1 MKLAIN
7 PHRPLEAEILAH
19 TPDVPDFPK
28 AGVVFKDLGPV
39 WANATLRRESLAEI
53 AKWVREQPSMPTA
66 IAGIESRGFL
76 FGMALAFEL
85 DLPFIALRKPGKLPG
100 PVNRIEY
107 ELEYGRAAL
116 ECQCGAFSAKD
127 SVLVHDDVL
136 ATGGTAQAAGHLIEQ
151 SGAAVWGFSF
161 VLELRFLNGGK
172 GLQAG
177 FGQAVRHSLASI
189 EK

>member
-1 MKLAIN
+1 MRELGRSNGPI
-7 PHRPLEAEILAH
+7 PDAE
-19 TPDVPDFPK
+19 
-28 AGVVFKDLGPV
+28 
-39 WANATLRRESLAEI
+39 
-53 AKWVREQPSMPTA
+53 MPTA

-100 PVNRIEY
+100 PVNQIEY

-116 ECQCGAFSAKD
+116 ECQCGAFSNED
-127 SVLVHDDVL
+127 RVLVHDDVL
-136 ATGGTAQAAGHLIEQ
+136 ATGGTAQAAGCLIEQ
-151 SGAAVWGFSF
+151 SGAQVWGFSF
-161 VLELRFLNGGK
+161 VLELTFLNGTK

-177 FGQAVRHSLASI
+177 FRQAVRHSLACI